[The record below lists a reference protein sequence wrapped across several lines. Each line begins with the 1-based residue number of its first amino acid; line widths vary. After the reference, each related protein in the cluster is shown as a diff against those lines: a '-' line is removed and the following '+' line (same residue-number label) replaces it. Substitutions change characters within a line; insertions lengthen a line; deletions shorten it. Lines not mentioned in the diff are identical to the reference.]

1 MKICLAG
8 RYMKRLRNRK
18 IRLDYGS
25 FKPSNMNTPISHTNF
40 IILLKQGIC
49 GIRFTLLYRTKLNE
63 ITKKTTANLKAYKQK
78 IYK

>member
-18 IRLDYGS
+18 IRLDFGS
-25 FKPSNMNTPISHTNF
+25 FKPSNINTPISHTNF

-49 GIRFTLLYRTKLNE
+49 GIRFTLLLKTKLNE
-63 ITKKTTANLKAYKQK
+63 IAEKTTLNLEAYK
-78 IYK
+78 